1 MATPVHMRKADGRIL
16 LGVALFILFCG
27 CSRNRAETPYGD
39 AASLVAY
46 RVAVDPLINEI
57 NEVEQSL
64 RAMAVGSTGRA
75 TGENLAVACQLLDGR
90 LTTVLSQI
98 DAIDPPRKLRA
109 MHADMRTAV
118 DLRLRACKRIVVGW
132 QIEREASFEVAQSTY
147 LEAEAL
153 LSEARARLVA
163 VNAVLSEVDVA
174 LDSVGFQSPMA

>member
-1 MATPVHMRKADGRIL
+1 
-16 LGVALFILFCG
+16 
-27 CSRNRAETPYGD
+27 
-39 AASLVAY
+39 
-46 RVAVDPLINEI
+46 
-57 NEVEQSL
+57 
-64 RAMAVGSTGRA
+64 MAVGSTGRA
-75 TGENLAVACQLLDGR
+75 TGENLAVACQVLDGR

-118 DLRLRACKRIVVGW
+118 GLRLRACQRIAVGW
-132 QIEREASFEVAQSTY
+132 QIEREASFEAAQSIY

>member
-1 MATPVHMRKADGRIL
+1 MRKADGRIL
-16 LGVALFILFCG
+16 LGVALFIILCG

-39 AASLVAY
+39 AESLAAY
-46 RVAVDPLINEI
+46 RAAVDPLISEI
-57 NEVEQSL
+57 NEVEQAL

-75 TGENLAVACQLLDGR
+75 TGENLAVACQVLDGR

-118 DLRLRACKRIVVGW
+118 DLRLRACQRIAVGW
-132 QIEREASFEVAQSTY
+132 QIERKASFEAAQSTY

-163 VNAVLSEVDVA
+163 VNAVLNEVDVA
-174 LDSVGFQSPMA
+174 LDSAGFQSPMA